1 MLMRKFTLL
10 LLAAVMAVT
19 VGAQP
24 QMVKKTLGSQKPA
37 AAFSM
42 TRMPAQQ
49 LSVEGLQHEQPM
61 PSAAPIMKAG
71 SETELVVPPA
81 DLVTERYRMNGY
93 IQITGWEPVNRP
105 ILIGFDGNDVYLQGF
120 MYYLPEAW
128 IKGTLSED
136 HSKVT
141 FPMQFV
147 GNLVNSNGEL
157 RDVYFW
163 PGTST
168 DNGWECIDAVFNYN
182 EEVGTFVLQQDVVT
196 YIFENTLVDGL
207 RYFAVYDSVLNIT
220 DDSDTVEAPD
230 DLVVEDYQFTATM
243 MECIDEE
250 AGEWTEYED
259 IASTVKVG
267 FDGDD
272 VYVQGLCSYIP
283 GAWIK
288 GKRQGSQ
295 FVFENGQ
302 YFGTYIYIGE
312 GYPIYL
318 VGFNTETSKAE
329 DLVMDFDEETGTL
342 TARQWVSLSAIPDDA
357 YYYEIYSNVVI
368 SHISDVAAMPATPEI
383 LYFEYDPDYEMALA
397 ELDVPA
403 MDVDGRSL
411 ITSKLSY
418 QLFTD
423 YGEGVEPYVFEADWH
438 DGLSE
443 DMSIVPYDFEDN
455 IDFLRGGE
463 MILFYGITDGLKRI
477 GVKSI
482 YTGGEETNET
492 EINWYLVDEDYVPDE
507 TITGIAQANSKTNT
521 QVLYFDLQGRQ
532 TSATS
537 KGLLMKQT
545 RKADGSVSTVKVMR

>member
-1 MLMRKFTLL
+1 
-10 LLAAVMAVT
+10 
-19 VGAQP
+19 
-24 QMVKKTLGSQKPA
+24 
-37 AAFSM
+37 
-42 TRMPAQQ
+42 
-49 LSVEGLQHEQPM
+49 
-61 PSAAPIMKAG
+61 
-71 SETELVVPPA
+71 
-81 DLVTERYRMNGY
+81 
-93 IQITGWEPVNRP
+93 
-105 ILIGFDGNDVYLQGF
+105 
-120 MYYLPEAW
+120 
-128 IKGTLSED
+128 
-136 HSKVT
+136 
-141 FPMQFV
+141 
-147 GNLVNSNGEL
+147 
-157 RDVYFW
+157 
-163 PGTST
+163 
-168 DNGWECIDAVFNYN
+168 
-182 EEVGTFVLQQDVVT
+182 
-196 YIFENTLVDGL
+196 
-207 RYFAVYDSVLNIT
+207 
-220 DDSDTVEAPD
+220 
-230 DLVVEDYQFTATM
+230 
-243 MECIDEE
+243 
-250 AGEWTEYED
+250 
-259 IASTVKVG
+259 
-267 FDGDD
+267 
-272 VYVQGLCSYIP
+272 
-283 GAWIK
+283 
-288 GKRQGSQ
+288 
-295 FVFENGQ
+295 
-302 YFGTYIYIGE
+302 
-312 GYPIYL
+312 
-318 VGFNTETSKAE
+318 
-329 DLVMDFDEETGTL
+329 MDFDEETGTL

-507 TITGIAQANSKTNT
+507 KITGIAQANSKANT

-532 TSATS
+532 ASATS